1 MVVAVISVS
10 TEVCMELGLCGIVIG
25 PSFKAVVWELSER
38 IVLYGDPKLLGTVVD
53 PSGRFLVWEQS
64 DITVMG
70 SEPELVENV
79 HLSSTTVVCDL
90 SNGTVVYS
98 KPVLLGKV
106 VDS

>member
-1 MVVAVISVS
+1 
-10 TEVCMELGLCGIVIG
+10 
-25 PSFKAVVWELSER
+25 
-38 IVLYGDPKLLGTVVD
+38 
-53 PSGRFLVWEQS
+53 
-64 DITVMG
+64 MG